1 MIGTSQAT
9 RRWTANRL
17 QAAINA
23 TTGAGAAPER
33 NIPTASGIE
42 TKGPDGVTIPAADAR
57 MIPFHP
63 DPSPNALETH
73 SRGINVSASPATR
86 NARRITIP

>member
-1 MIGTSQAT
+1 M
-9 RRWTANRL
+9 ANRL
-17 QAAINA
+17 QAERKA

-42 TKGPDGVTIPAADAR
+42 TKGPEGVTIPAAVAR
-57 MIPFHP
+57 KSPFHP
-63 DPSPNALETH
+63 DPSPSAFETH

-86 NARRITIP
+86 NARKITVP